1 MSSAETTKATTTP
14 PVPATNDVTF
24 SQNQSSSTTTTD
36 DLPRAHVKRLMKHH
50 LSQFTHVDSKTAQQ
64 FEPNIAKDALD
75 GVQQAC
81 KIFIHYLTSTANDI
95 CTESKRSTLSAV
107 RLSLGLVVHSFG
119 WILNFESPLS
129 SLDCVRKRSRST
141 RHQSLIHSSIS
152 LF

>member
-1 MSSAETTKATTTP
+1 METKATTTP

-24 SQNQSSSTTTTD
+24 SQNQSSSATTTD

-50 LSQFTHVDSKTAQQ
+50 LSQFIHVDSKTAQQ

-95 CTESKRSTLSAV
+95 CAESKRSTLSAV
-107 RLSLGLVVHSFG
+107 RFVWVWWFFFRMD
-119 WILNFESPLS
+119 FE
-129 SLDCVRKRSRST
+129 
-141 RHQSLIHSSIS
+141 
-152 LF
+152 F

>member
-14 PVPATNDVTF
+14 PVPATNVA
-24 SQNQSSSTTTTD
+24 SSATTTD

-50 LSQFTHVDSKTAQQ
+50 LSQFTHVDSKTPAQQ

-107 RLSLGLVVHSFG
+107 
-119 WILNFESPLS
+119 
-129 SLDCVRKRSRST
+129 CC
-141 RHQSLIHSSIS
+141 
-152 LF
+152 

>member
-1 MSSAETTKATTTP
+1 MRSNEMTNLSTLLRFPERFRRTRTRFVRRDEFRGNHEGDDDTTR
-14 PVPATNDVTF
+14 VPATNDVTF

-107 RLSLGLVVHSFG
+107 RCRLGLVG
-119 WILNFESPLS
+119 CLLS
-129 SLDCVRKRSRST
+129 DG
-141 RHQSLIHSSIS
+141 
-152 LF
+152 F

>member
-1 MSSAETTKATTTP
+1 MRSNEMTNLSTLLRFPERFRRTRTRFVRRDVSSAETTKATTTP

-107 RLSLGLVVHSFG
+107 RFVWVWWFFFRMD
-119 WILNFESPLS
+119 FE
-129 SLDCVRKRSRST
+129 
-141 RHQSLIHSSIS
+141 
-152 LF
+152 F

>member
-1 MSSAETTKATTTP
+1 MSSAETKATTP
-14 PVPATNDVTF
+14 PVPATNVTF
-24 SQNQSSSTTTTD
+24 SHQSSSTTD
-36 DLPRAHVKRLMKHH
+36 DLPRAHIKRLMKHH
-50 LSQFTHVDSKTAQQ
+50 LSQFAHVDSKTAQQ

-107 RLSLGLVVHSFG
+107 RWSLGLVVNSFG
-119 WILNFESPLS
+119 WILNFESLS

-141 RHQSLIHSSIS
+141 RRITHSFLYFSLLKH
-152 LF
+152 